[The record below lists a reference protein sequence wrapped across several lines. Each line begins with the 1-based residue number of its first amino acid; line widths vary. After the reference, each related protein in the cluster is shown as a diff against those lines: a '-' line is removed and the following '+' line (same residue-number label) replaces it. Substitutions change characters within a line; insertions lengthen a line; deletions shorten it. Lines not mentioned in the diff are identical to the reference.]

1 MAEVDC
7 LSLLKNL
14 LLSILFMITFFYLM
28 RKRNKTPAEEE
39 TYEVVK
45 KMLNVRGKVKR
56 LNGEVVERFK

>member
-1 MAEVDC
+1 
-7 LSLLKNL
+7 
-14 LLSILFMITFFYLM
+14 MITFFYLM